1 MKKILMCV
9 TATVST
15 LSWSEM
21 KPVTAAIIGG
31 TVLTFTGGITT
42 PDTSHER
49 MHFTT
54 SLTTDSPEDFML
66 SHSWVNAAVTT
77 DRYASPCSILDLKE
91 TVEKVLPGTLDS
103 NSPMTKRVQETNQ

>member
-1 MKKILMCV
+1 MKKTLMCV

-15 LSWSEM
+15 LFWSEM
-21 KPVTAAIIGG
+21 NIVTAAVIGG

-49 MHFTT
+49 MRFTT

-66 SHSWVNAAVTT
+66 SESWVNAAVTT
-77 DRYASPCSILDLKE
+77 DRYVSLCSILDLKE

-103 NSPMTKRVQETNQ
+103 NSPIITRVQETNQ

>member
-1 MKKILMCV
+1 MKDAFMCV
-9 TATVST
+9 TVTVST
-15 LSWSEM
+15 QSWPRM
-21 KPVTAAIIGG
+21 KPVTADALGG

-77 DRYASPCSILDLKE
+77 DRYASPCTILDLKK
-91 TVEKVLPGTLDS
+91 TVEKVLPGTLDN
-103 NSPMTKRVQETNQ
+103 NSPITKRVQETNQ

>member
-1 MKKILMCV
+1 MKKTLMCV
-9 TATVST
+9 TATVSSQ
-15 LSWSEM
+15 SWSRI
-21 KPVTAAIIGG
+21 KPITAVFLGG

-54 SLTTDSPEDFML
+54 SLTTDSPEDFIL

-77 DRYASPCSILDLKE
+77 DRYASP
-91 TVEKVLPGTLDS
+91 VENTLD
-103 NSPMTKRVQETNQ
+103 ELW

>member
-1 MKKILMCV
+1 MKDALMCV

-15 LSWSEM
+15 QSWSRM
-21 KPVTAAIIGG
+21 KPVTAVVLGG
-31 TVLTFTGGITT
+31 AVLTFTGGITT

-54 SLTTDSPEDFML
+54 SLTTDSPEDFIL

-77 DRYASPCSILDLKE
+77 DRYASPCSILD
-91 TVEKVLPGTLDS
+91 P
-103 NSPMTKRVQETNQ
+103 

>member
-1 MKKILMCV
+1 MKDAFICV
-9 TATVST
+9 TVTVST
-15 LSWSEM
+15 QSWSWI
-21 KPVTAAIIGG
+21 KPITAVFLGG
-31 TVLTFTGGITT
+31 TVLTFTDGITT
-42 PDTSHER
+42 LDTSHER

-54 SLTTDSPEDFML
+54 SLTTDSPEDFIL

-103 NSPMTKRVQETNQ
+103 NSPIIKRVQEANQ

>member
-1 MKKILMCV
+1 MRKTLMCV
-9 TATVST
+9 TATFSIQ
-15 LSWSEM
+15 SWSRM
-21 KPVTAAIIGG
+21 TPVAVVVLGG
-31 TVLTFTGGITT
+31 TVLTFTDGITT